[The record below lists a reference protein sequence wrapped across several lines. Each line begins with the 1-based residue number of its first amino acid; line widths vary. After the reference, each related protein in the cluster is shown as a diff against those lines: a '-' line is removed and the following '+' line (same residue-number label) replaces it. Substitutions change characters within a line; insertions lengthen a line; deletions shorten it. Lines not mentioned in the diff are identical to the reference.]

1 MKNQRILVVDDQQ
14 ANLVTLERILT
25 REGWFVDKARD
36 GREALDLFRE
46 HGPSVIV
53 TDLKM
58 PGMTGLELLKAV
70 RALSSNVEVIL
81 MTAFGTVDT
90 AVDAMKYG
98 AWDYVTKPLKRA
110 EIVSSVKKALQR
122 RLLIDENEQ
131 LKAKLAENSPVIGDF
146 IGSAPSVKTLMEQV
160 EQVSSTEAS
169 ILLTG
174 ASGTGK
180 GLAAQLI
187 HATSKRNRNKL
198 ITVNCA
204 AIPEQLLESEL
215 FGHEAGAFTGAIGRK
230 EGRFDLARGG
240 TLFLDEITTMPL
252 PLQAKLLRVLQ
263 DREYERV
270 GGTKTL
276 KADVR
281 IISAS
286 NIDIDNEVAAGR
298 FREDLFYR
306 LNVIQLRLPSLFE
319 RQEDIPLL
327 AFHFLKQFSKKNG
340 RDITTISG
348 EAMTALC
355 NHEWPGNVREL
366 QNCMERAVVLCRTH
380 EIQIEDLPE
389 GIRDFTKV
397 KQRLTFEIGVPLKNV
412 EREVIEATLNHC
424 NGDKHVAASILGIT
438 ARTLYRRQAEWQS
451 AE

>member
-25 REGWFVDKARD
+25 REGWIVDKARD

-46 HGPSVIV
+46 NGPSVIV

-263 DREYERV
+263 DLEYERV

-286 NIDIDNEVAAGR
+286 NIDIENEVTAGR

-380 EIQIEDLPE
+380 EIQTEDLPE
-389 GIRDFTKV
+389 GIRDCTKM
-397 KQRLTFEIGVPLKNV
+397 KQHLTFEIGVPLKNV
-412 EREVIEATLNHC
+412 EREVIEATLIHC

>member
-25 REGWFVDKARD
+25 REGWVVDKARD

>member
-1 MKNQRILVVDDQQ
+1 
-14 ANLVTLERILT
+14 
-25 REGWFVDKARD
+25 
-36 GREALDLFRE
+36 
-46 HGPSVIV
+46 VIV

-58 PGMTGLELLKAV
+58 PGITGIELLKAV
-70 RALSSNVEVIL
+70 RALSTQVEVIL

-122 RLLIDENEQ
+122 RLLIEENEQ
-131 LKAKLAENSPVIGDF
+131 LKAKLAQNTPVIGDF
-146 IGSAPSVKTLMEQV
+146 IGGADSVKTLMEQV
-160 EQVSSTEAS
+160 EQVSPTEAS

-180 GLAAQLI
+180 GLVARLI
-187 HATSKRNRNKL
+187 HATSGRKKQKL

-215 FGHEAGAFTGAIGRK
+215 FGHEAGAFTGAVGRR

-240 TLFLDEITTMPL
+240 TLFLDEITTMPP

-270 GGTKTL
+270 GGTKTI

-286 NIDIDNEVAAGR
+286 NIDIQAEVEAGR

-306 LNVIQLRLPSLFE
+306 LNVIKLGLPSLYE
-319 RQEDIPLL
+319 RSEDIPLL
-327 AFHFLKQFSKKNG
+327 AFHFLKQFSKKNN
-340 RDITTISG
+340 RDINTISS

-366 QNCMERAVVLCRTH
+366 QNCMERAVVLCRTQ
-380 EIQIEDLPE
+380 EISVVDLPD
-389 GIRDFTKV
+389 GIRDCTKM
-397 KQRLTFEIGVPLKNV
+397 KQRLVFEVGVPLKNV
-412 EREVIEATLNHC
+412 ERDVIEATLSHC

-438 ARTLYRRQAEWQS
+438 ARTLYRRQAEWES
-451 AE
+451 KGE

>member
-25 REGWFVDKARD
+25 REGWVVDKARD

-286 NIDIDNEVAAGR
+286 NIDIDNEVTAGR